1 MLIHFSSLNA
11 ITNACMC
18 RSTLLTIES
27 CASGSCP
34 AGKLYIYSIEW
45 LTGWG
50 LASPTM
56 ANLPVESPR
65 IQRSSVPWAG
75 CQLVFSIHQNSRKVG
90 FNTNEGILS
99 LQPQGLL
106 FPSGLSV
113 HSIQN
118 VTHGSSLHPYPAHC
132 SQVLA
137 LNSKTKPQK
146 TFMVFLSVV

>member
-34 AGKLYIYSIEW
+34 AGKLYIYSLQW

-56 ANLPVESPR
+56 AIFQWKVQESNVVQSIGLDVSWSSAYTRIPRKQALIPVKEYYLT
-65 IQRSSVPWAG
+65 SS
-75 CQLVFSIHQNSRKVG
+75 K
-90 FNTNEGILS
+90 
-99 LQPQGLL
+99 GLL
-106 FPSGLSV
+106 FPSGLSA

-118 VTHGSSLHPYPAHC
+118 VTPGSSLHPYPAHC